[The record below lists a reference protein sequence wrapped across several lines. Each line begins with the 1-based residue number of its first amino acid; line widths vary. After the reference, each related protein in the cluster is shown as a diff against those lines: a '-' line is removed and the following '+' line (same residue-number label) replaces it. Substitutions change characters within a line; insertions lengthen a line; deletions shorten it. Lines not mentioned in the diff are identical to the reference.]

1 MQVYRRLNKLGVC
14 ISHPTVSRLVKL
26 CGRHHDKKAR
36 LWQKRWTQSLQTHQH
51 VPSTHLSN
59 SQTDASSPACSYVI
73 VGDNIDKN
81 ISPRDMR
88 VDNQVNSLHCF
99 NSYAVL
105 DRVNLASLAS
115 TDTAGMDSTIN
126 LPSSAILPTTEDC
139 STLRDNY
146 IISVARVICDSI
158 PYFKFMQQ
166 CVPTVCH
173 KHASALSK
181 KSETVSY
188 NSYMYIMQ
196 ICTCIGVFRSHSKE

>member
-1 MQVYRRLNKLGVC
+1 M
-14 ISHPTVSRLVKL
+14 I
-26 CGRHHDKKAR
+26 
-36 LWQKRWTQSLQTHQH
+36 
-51 VPSTHLSN
+51 
-59 SQTDASSPACSYVI
+59 
-73 VGDNIDKN
+73 NIDKN
-81 ISPRDMR
+81 MSPRDMR

-188 NSYMYIMQ
+188 NSYMYIT
-196 ICTCIGVFRSHSKE
+196 IRFG